1 MANQKI
7 TVEVEVKSNT
17 AKETTQA
24 ERLGAALK
32 TAADSAQRIKVPAGA
47 AGASTGVGAVMAKSQ
62 PVGAQAVMQ
71 YGQQRGTA
79 GVTGAEARDFAA
91 QSQGLGGLVRLYA
104 TYAANIYAVGA
115 AFRALSAAMDTTNMV
130 RGLDQLGA
138 QGGVALGSLSKQL
151 VATTGGAISLRE
163 AMSATV
169 KVTAAGLGSENVLR
183 LGQVATK
190 ASQAL
195 GVDMGDA
202 INRLSRGITKLEPEL
217 LDELGIFTKIEP
229 AVEKYA
235 ISVGKSATQLTDFER
250 RQAFANAV
258 LAEGEKK
265 FAAIKL
271 DANPYNKLAASLTN
285 IAQQGLELLN
295 KVLGP
300 IVDILSS
307 NPIALVA
314 GLATIGTTLIKQA
327 VPAFGLLR
335 QNIQKANEE
344 ANAIAASKARDS
356 IKLQENLNK
365 KSLELIEER
374 ANKEIQALDAA
385 EKKFKEL
392 KEKGV
397 ASKKVAKVLQT
408 ESVTDISTKQITTI
422 ENEAIKARN
431 KGLTDQ
437 AKIYDDL
444 AISIRNGKKAEEDYL
459 RVQTDAE
466 KQLQKDINNRRTIIG
481 LNKSLADRAE
491 KISFKNQIVSNAAF
505 SGSMIGPINA
515 IKLMRVEIKASEIA
529 LGRFS
534 LAMLVARGSLAA
546 FAGAAATIGAVLN
559 IAFAAITAI
568 VGIGAILVS
577 LFTDTAKESKATGEA
592 IDQLAESTKNLSN
605 TIDVINKKPYLE
617 QFTAES
623 MSARTNAL
631 ETFSAAIRKANEAS
645 SKELQTMN
653 WLDKGVD
660 VVKMIWGGDVQS
672 KLNKE
677 VSYGLAKVFSDA
689 QTSNSAAGKAAKQ
702 TIGKLLNIKDTDL
715 LDIDTVNSGLN
726 KLSSTEAAY
735 VISQV
740 NAEVENLAK
749 VSRKSSDPLLG
760 LEESFKKVTE
770 ARQKFMSESLAK
782 DSFTEFGRGLI
793 TSSFEIESALKN
805 PEARLQAIRRT
816 FEEIKNI
823 GGIPQDLL
831 LGLQDASQTAE
842 KIQVLNASLN
852 NTSSEIDKL
861 TSRKDV
867 LEKTLAG
874 STRLNYDS
882 ATKARKELETITQ
895 QIDNLQKSKEIDLKV
910 LVRLD
915 TDLQAYN
922 NTIKEAQ
929 IKVFET
935 GSQVVANRLSV
946 EFAKAGAT
954 ISKAIAG
961 VLPDTEEGIA
971 IRAKSDVVLI
981 NAQIAQ
987 IRAID
992 AQITAQLENTL
1003 ALKER
1008 ALADKMLQSK
1018 LLASTEPDTAAVL
1031 GLDISKLDSEVK
1043 ALRLALKPGGSFKQ
1057 LSDQRIKET
1066 ITLGESAVS
1075 ESILKTAEN
1084 RSANQAKIQQLSADV
1099 VAILE
1104 GAKTSTQ
1111 DAQLKAVAKRLQDEE
1126 KSIALDKQRLTSSKE
1141 LTSDLSEQGVLLR
1154 QSIEAK
1160 ESVLKTQAD
1169 ILEIDLKIKKAERFP
1184 KDFPKAKAQFELEKK
1199 RLQANQEEEAF
1210 NKRLLDAK
1218 ELITIRSKV
1227 ASKTESDRFIIET
1240 NSYNIQ
1246 TQILDN
1252 KQKFLELQ
1260 KQQGILTE
1268 KDYILQKNSLDTLQA
1283 SLSYNKEISTA
1294 RKDQQLALIE
1304 QKAAEDRLQKDIE
1317 ARRQQESAIGRRP
1330 QEFTQNEL
1338 ESRKLITDE
1347 VNRIN
1352 TAYTDNTALTTLI
1365 YNNTLKQAE
1374 AQTKLALEQEAFN
1387 TRLTETKS
1395 IAESLAGAFGN
1406 VGSKIGE
1413 AIVGLVEMQRTQE
1426 LNNKSVDFYTKKLA
1440 TADKQIQE
1448 IEETGDTPSTD
1459 LFKQRT
1465 EAQENLNKAT
1475 KKSQKDELTYYT
1487 KSVGFAKSLFKEK
1500 SGAYKALAAVE
1511 KGMHLMRMAEAAKEF
1526 AVKTGLISAE
1536 TAAAITGEVA
1546 KTGAAVG
1553 GWLARQG
1560 TYIVEITAQFVKM
1573 LGPLGFAAAA
1583 AALAAIGLAGGKK
1596 SYSFTPTQAQKV
1608 ETQGTGQDWIT
1619 SGTDK
1624 NIKNGEK
1631 RRVGG
1636 GVFGDPTAKAD
1647 SIKSSLEII
1656 KENSTESLLYDNKA
1670 LTALEKMVNA
1680 LDKTATE
1687 LYRLP
1692 GISIGEDE
1700 AVTSTERGWT
1710 ALLGTQSREE
1720 ILGSTIKLS
1729 GSLDDLADRASQNA
1743 QRIDKINYENKVR
1756 ILGIGITTGAGT
1768 REERSALPEQVTREL
1783 GDVFK
1788 YGRDLFKTIG
1798 EDVGRNINTSALQVT
1813 ENLNLKPGMTG
1824 EEFAAEFTAITSKQF
1839 NIWSRQL
1846 FPEYEKFNKF
1856 GEEYLETV
1864 VRVSTANKSM
1874 LESLNSLLPG
1884 MQSVTNLTLDASEA
1898 LVESFGGTQEAIGA
1912 FSSYSQSMFT
1922 EQERLDKKRTT
1933 VGRTL
1938 YNLGLQDIKTKA
1950 QYNDKVQQLVRDGQT
1965 NTDTFKKLI
1974 LLAPQ
1979 FAEAVEGVEQRLQ
1992 DANSAVESAYNDLD
2006 SVADVFR
2013 NIIKSLTDFK
2023 DSLNKTITTPGDQYI
2038 KAKARFE
2045 QLALEAKTSPK
2056 AAQELAGAGQVF
2068 AEASRT
2074 MFASSQAYVDDVK
2087 FINTAVDQV
2096 LAVNQNL
2103 LTPIEEQL
2111 SVAREQVDRL
2121 KEISGYTYETESRI
2135 RELVNALQTKIPE
2148 VAAAKQAAAE
2158 PLAPPVKL
2166 NIQEKPSNRP
2176 TTYSAI
2182 TSSYAASSDV
2192 GKGGSVPSIRLV
2204 TPIQGAQSLSPEYA
2218 SLFTAATGSNYIP
2231 KDMPLYVHEGERLM
2245 PAADNRELMRMVSS
2259 YSGGGNS
2266 EMYAEICRLTRQV
2279 ETLTQVVADG
2289 AIMNA
2294 SATDRNTEQ
2303 LAATI
2308 QNTGDAAVYSAK
2320 LQNKVA
2326 VV

>member
-1 MANQKI
+1 MANKKI
-7 TVEVEVKSNT
+7 TVEVDVQANT
-17 AKETTQA
+17 AKEIGPA

-32 TAADSAQRIKVPAGA
+32 SAADSAQKIKVPAGGTTG
-47 AGASTGVGAVMAKSQ
+47 GATGVGAVMQKSQ

-79 GVTGAEARDFAA
+79 GVTGAEARDFAR
-91 QSQGLGGLVRLYA
+91 QSEGLGGLVRLYA

-115 AFRALSAAMDTTNMV
+115 AFRALSTAMDTTNMV

-307 NPIALVA
+307 NPTALVA

-385 EKKFKEL
+385 ETKFKEL

-481 LNKSLADRAE
+481 LNKALADSAE
-491 KISFKNQIVSNAAF
+491 KTSFKNQIVSNAAF

-515 IKLMRVEIKASEIA
+515 IKLMLVEIKASEIG

-568 VGIGAILVS
+568 VGIGALLVS
-577 LFTDTAKESKATGEA
+577 LFTDTAKESKATSEA
-592 IDQLAESTKNLSN
+592 VDQLAESTKNLSN

-623 MSARTNAL
+623 LSARTNAL

-702 TIGKLLNIKDTDL
+702 TIGKLLDIKDTDL
-715 LDIDTVNSGLN
+715 LDIDTVNSALN

-760 LEESFKKVTE
+760 LEESFKKVAE

-861 TSRKDV
+861 TSRKDN

-874 STRLNYDS
+874 STRLNYSS
-882 ATKARKELETITQ
+882 ATKAREELETITQ

-910 LVRLD
+910 LVKLD

-971 IRAKSDVVLI
+971 IRAKSDVALI

-987 IRAID
+987 IKAID

-1031 GLDISKLDSEVK
+1031 GLDISKLSGEVK
-1043 ALRLALKPGGSFKQ
+1043 ALQLALKPGGSFKQ
-1057 LSDQRIKET
+1057 LSEQRIKET
-1066 ITLGESAVS
+1066 RTLGESAVS
-1075 ESILKTAEN
+1075 ENLLKTAES
-1084 RSANQAKIQQLSADV
+1084 RQGNQARVQQLTAEV
-1099 VAILE
+1099 FAILE

-1154 QSIEAK
+1154 QSIEAR
-1160 ESVLKTQAD
+1160 ESALKTQAD
-1169 ILEIDLKIKKAERFP
+1169 LLEIDLKIKKAERFP
-1184 KDFPKAKAQFELEKK
+1184 KDFPKAKAQFEAEKK

-1218 ELITIRSKV
+1218 ELITVRSKV
-1227 ASKTESDRFIIET
+1227 QAKAESDKFISET
-1240 NSYNIQ
+1240 NSYNLQ
-1246 TQILDN
+1246 TQLLDN
-1252 KQKFLELQ
+1252 KQKVLEFQ
-1260 KQQGILTE
+1260 KQQGLLLE
-1268 KDYILQKNSLDTLQA
+1268 RDYILQKSSLDTLQ
-1283 SLSYNKEISTA
+1283 LTLNYNKEISVA
-1294 RKDQQLALIE
+1294 KKDQKLALIE

-1317 ARRQQESAIGRRP
+1317 ARRKQDSAAGKTP
-1330 QEFTQNEL
+1330 EEFTQSEL
-1338 ESRKLITDE
+1338 ESRKLIADE
-1347 VNRIN
+1347 VDRIN
-1352 TAYTDNTALTTLI
+1352 NSYATSTALTQST
-1365 YNNTLKQAE
+1365 YQNTISQLE
-1374 AQTKLALEQEAFN
+1374 AQKQLSLQQEEFNNKLSITKG
-1387 TRLTETKS
+1387 
-1395 IAESLAGAFGN
+1395 IGESLASVFGKF
-1406 VGSKIGE
+1406 GTAIGE
-1413 AIVGLVEMQRTQE
+1413 AGVALRE
-1426 LNNKSVDFYTKKLA
+1426 LNNTQKTNIASVNLYGKKL
-1440 TADKQIQE
+1440 TE
-1448 IEETGDTPSTD
+1448 INDTIDESQRKGENVDPK
-1459 LFKQRT
+1459 LFQDRAA
-1465 EAQENLNKAT
+1465 AQEDYGRAIKKAQTDEISGNLKVLGSV
-1475 KKSQKDELTYYT
+1475 KKM
-1487 KSVGFAKSLFKEK
+1487 FKEK
-1500 SGAYKALAAVE
+1500 SAGYKAISAIEKVMHITKLAMDAAEMASNMSKTVQIVINA
-1511 KGMHLMRMAEAAKEF
+1511 GINAASYIAEA
-1526 AVKTGLISAE
+1526 G
-1536 TAAAITGEVA
+1536 AAGIKAITNSY
-1546 KTGAAVG
+1546 AAP
-1553 GWLARQG
+1553 
-1560 TYIVEITAQFVKM
+1560 F
-1573 LGPLGFAAAA
+1573 PLGFIAGSAMAVI
-1583 AALAAIGLAGGKK
+1583 IGGLLGKAFKGGKGP
-1596 SYSFTPTQAQKV
+1596 STFMPTKEQRQ
-1608 ETQGTGQDWIT
+1608 ETQGTAMGF
-1619 SGTDK
+1619 DK
-1624 NIKNGEK
+1624 EGNKVQV
-1631 RRVGG
+1631 RA
-1636 GVFGDPTAKAD
+1636 GVLGAPDQK
-1647 SIKSSLEII
+1647 
-1656 KENSTESLLYDNKA
+1656 TESISKSLDILAKNSEFSLDYSDKLLRSFERLSSSIERAVAGIAGVKG
-1670 LTALEKMVNA
+1670 LTRGNIGDIEEGTRRGFAGWK
-1680 LDKTATE
+1680 KTTTTINDS
-1687 LYRLP
+1687 
-1692 GISIGEDE
+1692 G
-1700 AVTSTERGWT
+1700 
-1710 ALLGTQSREE
+1710 
-1720 ILGSTIKLS
+1720 IKLS
-1729 GSLDDLADRASQNA
+1729 GTLDEIVNAGRGVVGGFADVTTETSKWWGLSKN
-1743 QRIDKINYENKVR
+1743 IN
-1756 ILGIGITTGAGT
+1756 
-1768 REERSALPEQVTREL
+1768 
-1783 GDVFK
+1783 
-1788 YGRDLFKTIG
+1788 RDI
-1798 EDVGRNINTSALQVT
+1798 EDVGLDNRTEQLIRGTITQVYNTGLELGKKGGMSEAETRSRIGKVDTTQLISLRDLSGEDLQKAYSTAMSQIYDDIAVSLYGPIIESYGKLLEAPGDAATRILDSNEKINVALRQSDPSLKLRTLGFDVT
-1813 ENLNLKPGMTG
+1813 E
-1824 EEFAAEFTAITSKQF
+1824 AIT
-1839 NIWSRQL
+1839 
-1846 FPEYEKFNKF
+1846 
-1856 GEEYLETV
+1856 
-1864 VRVSTANKSM
+1864 
-1874 LESLNSLLPG
+1874 
-1884 MQSVTNLTLDASEA
+1884 D
-1898 LVESFGGTQEAIGA
+1898 SFGGLDNFLSSIGEWNNTFLTDQEKDAN
-1912 FSSYSQSMFT
+1912 
-1922 EQERLDKKRTT
+1922 RRDK
-1933 VGRTL
+1933 VGRL
-1938 YNLGLQDIKTKA
+1938 LQKYNITDLKDKDAYIKI
-1950 QYNDKVQQLVRDGQT
+1950 VRTMIQNNEM
-1965 NTDTFKKLI
+1965 NTDKFRE
-1974 LLAPQ
+1974 
-1979 FAEAVEGVEQRLQ
+1979 FMEAGK
-1992 DANSAVESAYNDLD
+1992 DIDTIFS
-2006 SVADVFR
+2006 
-2013 NIIKSLTDFK
+2013 SLTDTVK
-2023 DSLNKTITTPGDQYI
+2023 ESTDKLQTAYDK
-2038 KAKARFE
+2038 
-2045 QLALEAKTSPK
+2045 
-2056 AAQELAGAGQVF
+2056 LAGARDTLKDIVKTMKDFKESLLTGDKSVLTPGEKYLQTKSTF
-2068 AEASRT
+2068 ETTRALALTGDTEAIKNLPNASNAFLDASRT
-2074 MFASSQAYVDDVK
+2074 MFASSDQYTQDFNTVTAAVDSITEFSQGMLTEAQQQLDIAKGSYSELEKINFNTQLSSEALKTMVTELQAAKAARDAAPSSSIAATTATVAPVLASTSQPTATPYVDITSNYKAGGTTGSD
-2087 FINTAVDQV
+2087 
-2096 LAVNQNL
+2096 NL
-2103 LTPIEEQL
+2103 LKAQNDIATWFTG
-2111 SVAREQVDRL
+2111 SNW
-2121 KEISGYTYETESRI
+2121 YMTTE
-2135 RELVNALQTKIPE
+2135 
-2148 VAAAKQAAAE
+2148 
-2158 PLAPPVKL
+2158 
-2166 NIQEKPSNRP
+2166 
-2176 TTYSAI
+2176 
-2182 TSSYAASSDV
+2182 
-2192 GKGGSVPSIRLV
+2192 
-2204 TPIQGAQSLSPEYA
+2204 
-2218 SLFTAATGSNYIP
+2218 TAATGSNFIP
-2231 KDMPLYVHEGERLM
+2231 KDMPLYVHQGERIM
-2245 PAADNRELMRMVSS
+2245 PAADNKELMKMVNE
-2259 YSGGGNS
+2259 YSGGGNG
-2266 EMYAEICRLTRQV
+2266 ELYQEVCRLTKQV
-2279 ETLTQVVADG
+2279 EQLTKVVADG

-2294 SATDRNTEQ
+2294 QATDRNTDE
-2303 LAATI
+2303 LAKSFQETAE
-2308 QNTGDAAVYSAK
+2308 AAAYSAK
-2320 LQNKVA
+2320 LQNRTGIV
-2326 VV
+2326 